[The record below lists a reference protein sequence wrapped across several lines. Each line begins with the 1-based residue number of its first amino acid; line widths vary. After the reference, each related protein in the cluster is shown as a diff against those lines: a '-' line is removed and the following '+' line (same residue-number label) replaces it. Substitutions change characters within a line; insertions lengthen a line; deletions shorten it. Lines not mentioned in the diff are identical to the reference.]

1 MIVILDDIKFDSI
14 IDLLPGMTQGDGWF
28 EFGQY
33 KCIDQILDIA
43 RKYFDLSEAIG
54 YEMHKNLKGPR
65 YHYDKDEQ
73 LYATQ
78 KILSFPLCGIVY
90 YPKIEN
96 MQGGDLAFDNV
107 MLLPITNRL
116 VIFSPE
122 LAHGVNNFS
131 GTRISIGINPWKEK
145 PLAYR

>member
-1 MIVILDDIKFDSI
+1 MIVILDDIKFDGI
-14 IDLLPGMTQGDGWF
+14 INLLPAMSQSDGWF

-33 KCIDQILDIA
+33 ECIDQILDIA
-43 RKYFDLSEAIG
+43 RKYFDLSDAIG
-54 YEMHKNLKGPR
+54 YEMHKNLKGPK
-65 YHYDKDEQ
+65 YHCDKDEL
-73 LYATQ
+73 LYSTQ

-107 MLLPITNRL
+107 VLLPITNRL
-116 VIFSPE
+116 VIFSPN
-122 LAHGVNNFS
+122 LSHGVNNFL